1 MGRKVNG
8 NRMTLMNARVVNAFA
23 VVMVPDQSVCYELSM
38 RRYKQESCI
47 LIQAHILQLLELFV
61 QR

>member
-1 MGRKVNG
+1 MGRKVKG

-23 VVMVPDQSVCYELSM
+23 VVMVPDQGVDYGMSM

-47 LIQAHILQLLELFV
+47 LIRAHVAQLVELFV

>member
-1 MGRKVNG
+1 
-8 NRMTLMNARVVNAFA
+8 MTLMNARVVNAFA